1 LGVTVQV
8 WIAATGW
15 GGKDIRVGLNTGLTF
30 CVILSIKDSIMNQ
43 ELIIEDILVGSGE
56 GVKPYDKVTIHYTG
70 TLESGKVF
78 DSSVTRGEPFSCVI
92 GVGQV
97 IAGWDQGILDLK
109 VGGKRKLTIPYQM
122 AYGEAGY
129 PPIIPGKST
138 LIFEVE
144 LLKIN

>member
-1 LGVTVQV
+1 MTYALRLV
-8 WIAATGW
+8 
-15 GGKDIRVGLNTGLTF
+15 
-30 CVILSIKDSIMNQ
+30 SKDSIMNDN
-43 ELIIEDILVGSGE
+43 LIIEDTLVGQGD
-56 GVKPYDKVTIHYTG
+56 GVKAYDKVTIHYTG
-70 TLESGKVF
+70 YLESGKVF
-78 DSSVTRGEPFSCVI
+78 DSSVTRGTPFSCVI

-109 VGGKRKLTIPYQM
+109 VGGKRKLIIPYQM

-129 PPIIPGKST
+129 PPIIPPKST